1 MPPKFLRMKVM
12 FVESLPKVDS
22 ESSSDSEDSD
32 SLGNIMNDF
41 KAQMEEIDRAT
52 KSISNQVINLY
63 VRAKE
68 ETVDWL
74 VEPLVPKP
82 ALKAWLKSRGLSP
95 RISIEEFLDECYSA
109 AKSMDLESRVL
120 TFSKVDAVALW
131 NGQQRL
137 TVFDI
142 TNSIPTLFE

>member
-1 MPPKFLRMKVM
+1 MPPKFLRLKVM
-12 FVESLPKVDS
+12 FVESPPS
-22 ESSSDSEDSD
+22 PESDSEDSE
-32 SLGNIMNDF
+32 SLGDVMAEF

-63 VRAKE
+63 SRATN
-68 ETVDWL
+68 ETIDWL
-74 VEPLVPKP
+74 VEPLNPKP

-95 RISIEEFLDECYSA
+95 RISIEEFLDACYSA

-120 TFSKVDAVALW
+120 TFSKADAIALW